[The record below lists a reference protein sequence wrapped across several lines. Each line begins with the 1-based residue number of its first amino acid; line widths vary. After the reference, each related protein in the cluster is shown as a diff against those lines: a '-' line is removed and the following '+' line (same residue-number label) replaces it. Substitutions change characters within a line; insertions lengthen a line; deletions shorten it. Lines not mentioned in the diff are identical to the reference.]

1 MLLLLQ
7 IILCCLL
14 YLALVKCA
22 VRDSG
27 RNCLYFYPDAYLD
40 EAQRRGIADK
50 TEELRKGKRFMT
62 FFCLVIFAVLVAI
75 IAGWNGVKDFHTA
88 CFEAYLFLVVMNWFD
103 GFVIDLLWVGHSKIW
118 RIGHGGRP
126 LWEAVADG
134 LHQAQCGHSA
144 VPSCRGRGRRD
155 RCADRQNL
163 TAEEKRFPSHW
174 LGNLFR
180 IAARCRGSKER
191 FIKKFGRDRFRYGCG
206 SPHPWPCSRRVGSFP
221 A

>member
-27 RNCLYFYPDAYLD
+27 HNCLYFYPDAYLD
-40 EAQRRGIADK
+40 EAQKRGIADK

-62 FFCLVIFAVLVAI
+62 FFCLVIFVVLIAV
-75 IAGWNGVKDFHTA
+75 IAGWNGVKDFKTA
-88 CFEAYLFLVVMNWFD
+88 SFETYLFLVVMNWFD
-103 GFVIDLLWVGHSKIW
+103 GFVIDLLWG
-118 RIGHGGRP
+118 RPQQDLAYRGHGGRP

-163 TAEEKRFPSHW
+163 TAEEKRVPKPLAWEPFSASP
-174 LGNLFR
+174 R
-180 IAARCRGSKER
+180 DAEDQRRGS
-191 FIKKFGRDRFRYGCG
+191 
-206 SPHPWPCSRRVGSFP
+206 
-221 A
+221 

>member
-62 FFCLVIFAVLVAI
+62 FFCLVIFVVLIAV
-75 IAGWNGVKDFHTA
+75 IAEWNGVKDFKTA
-88 CFEAYLFLVVMNWFD
+88 SFETYLFLMVVNWFD

-118 RIGHGGRP
+118 RIEGMEGVPYVKLWRTVYTKRSAATALYLLVAAAVGGIVVLIGKICQRKKKGSQ
-126 LWEAVADG
+126 ANG
-134 LHQAQCGHSA
+134 LGTFFAS
-144 VPSCRGRGRRD
+144 PRD
-155 RCADRQNL
+155 
-163 TAEEKRFPSHW
+163 AEDQR
-174 LGNLFR
+174 
-180 IAARCRGSKER
+180 RGS
-191 FIKKFGRDRFRYGCG
+191 
-206 SPHPWPCSRRVGSFP
+206 
-221 A
+221 

>member
-62 FFCLVIFAVLVAI
+62 FFCLVIFVVLIAV
-75 IAGWNGVKDFHTA
+75 IAEWNGVKDFKTA
-88 CFEAYLFLVVMNWFD
+88 SFETYLFLVVVNWFD

-118 RIGHGGRP
+118 RIEGMEGAPYGKPWRTVYTKRSAATALYLLVAAAVGGIVV
-126 LWEAVADG
+126 LIG
-134 LHQAQCGHSA
+134 
-144 VPSCRGRGRRD
+144 
-155 RCADRQNL
+155 
-163 TAEEKRFPSHW
+163 K
-174 LGNLFR
+174 
-180 IAARCRGSKER
+180 I
-191 FIKKFGRDRFRYGCG
+191 
-206 SPHPWPCSRRVGSFP
+206 
-221 A
+221 

>member
-40 EAQRRGIADK
+40 EAQKRGIADK

-62 FFCLVIFAVLVAI
+62 FFCLVIFAVLVAV
-75 IAGWNGVKDFHTA
+75 IAGWNGVKDFKTA

-103 GFVIDLLWVGHSKIW
+103 GLVIDLLWVGHSKIW
-118 RIGHGGRP
+118 RIEGMEG
-126 LWEAVADG
+126 
-134 LHQAQCGHSA
+134 
-144 VPSCRGRGRRD
+144 VPYVKPWREVLVRRGMG
-155 RCADRQNL
+155 
-163 TAEEKRFPSHW
+163 TAIYLLLALPIAGIA
-174 LGNLFR
+174 LLIGR
-180 IAARCRGSKER
+180 IAS
-191 FIKKFGRDRFRYGCG
+191 
-206 SPHPWPCSRRVGSFP
+206 
-221 A
+221 

>member
-62 FFCLVIFAVLVAI
+62 FFCLVIFVVLIAV
-75 IAGWNGVKDFHTA
+75 IAEWNGVKDFKTA
-88 CFEAYLFLVVMNWFD
+88 SFETYLFLMVVNWFD
-103 GFVIDLLWVGHSKIW
+103 GFVIDRCGSATARSGVSRAW
-118 RIGHGGRP
+118 RRS
-126 LWEAVADG
+126 LREAVADG

-155 RCADRQNL
+155 RCA
-163 TAEEKRFPSHW
+163 E
-174 LGNLFR
+174 
-180 IAARCRGSKER
+180 
-191 FIKKFGRDRFRYGCG
+191 FGKI
-206 SPHPWPCSRRVGSFP
+206 
-221 A
+221 

>member
-40 EAQRRGIADK
+40 EAQKRGIADK

-62 FFCLVIFAVLVAI
+62 FFCLVIFVVLIAD
-75 IAGWNGVKDFHTA
+75 IAGWNGVKDFKTA
-88 CFEAYLFLVVMNWFD
+88 SFETYLFLVVVNWFD

-118 RIGHGGRP
+118 RIEGMEGAPYGKPWRTVYTKRSAATALYLLVAAAVGGIVV
-126 LWEAVADG
+126 LIG
-134 LHQAQCGHSA
+134 
-144 VPSCRGRGRRD
+144 
-155 RCADRQNL
+155 
-163 TAEEKRFPSHW
+163 K
-174 LGNLFR
+174 
-180 IAARCRGSKER
+180 I
-191 FIKKFGRDRFRYGCG
+191 
-206 SPHPWPCSRRVGSFP
+206 
-221 A
+221 

>member
-40 EAQRRGIADK
+40 EAQKRGIADK

-88 CFEAYLFLVVMNWFD
+88 CFEAYLFLVVMN
-103 GFVIDLLWVGHSKIW
+103 
-118 RIGHGGRP
+118 
-126 LWEAVADG
+126 
-134 LHQAQCGHSA
+134 
-144 VPSCRGRGRRD
+144 
-155 RCADRQNL
+155 
-163 TAEEKRFPSHW
+163 
-174 LGNLFR
+174 
-180 IAARCRGSKER
+180 
-191 FIKKFGRDRFRYGCG
+191 
-206 SPHPWPCSRRVGSFP
+206 
-221 A
+221 

>member
-40 EAQRRGIADK
+40 EAQKRGIADK

-75 IAGWNGVKDFHTA
+75 IAGWNGVKDFKTA
-88 CFEAYLFLVVMNWFD
+88 SFETYLFLVAMNWFD

-118 RIGHGGRP
+118 RIEGMEGVPYVKLWRTVYTKRSAATALYLLVAAAVGGIVV
-126 LWEAVADG
+126 LIG
-134 LHQAQCGHSA
+134 
-144 VPSCRGRGRRD
+144 
-155 RCADRQNL
+155 
-163 TAEEKRFPSHW
+163 K
-174 LGNLFR
+174 
-180 IAARCRGSKER
+180 I
-191 FIKKFGRDRFRYGCG
+191 
-206 SPHPWPCSRRVGSFP
+206 
-221 A
+221 

>member
-1 MLLLLQ
+1 MRVSSLALSLIAGSDRTCWLA
-7 IILCCLL
+7 ISVSEELTARTWRHYRKTRWRSTRL

-40 EAQRRGIADK
+40 EAQKRGIADK

-62 FFCLVIFAVLVAI
+62 FFCLVIFVVLIAV

-88 CFEAYLFLVVMNWFD
+88 CFEADLFLVVMNWFD
-103 GFVIDLLWVGHSKIW
+103 GFVIDLLWG
-118 RIGHGGRP
+118 RPQQDLAYRGHGGRP

-180 IAARCRGSKER
+180 IAARCRG
-191 FIKKFGRDRFRYGCG
+191 
-206 SPHPWPCSRRVGSFP
+206 
-221 A
+221 